1 MPEEGSGI
9 LQRMERKLRT
19 IQSVVNEDESFVKSA
34 DTTHVTI
41 IENKYDKGETLNS
54 GTQGQSTRVE
64 ESVIEAQVQ

>member
-9 LQRMERKLRT
+9 LQKMERKLRT
-19 IQSVVNEDESFVKSA
+19 IQSVVNEDESFGKSA

-54 GTQGQSTRVE
+54 GT
-64 ESVIEAQVQ
+64 